1 MGRHRR
7 NGDED
12 STPTEAISVVEA
24 ALPTVP
30 EPRRGGR
37 TVSPLLL
44 GGGGVAIVLV
54 LVIGGWAVAGGRS
67 GGNPLVYPW
76 NSQSPG
82 PIDVSVSMEPT
93 DLPSPS
99 LTPSPSVKAS
109 PSPRVTVRPSRSAS
123 RSPESAL
130 SSSRAMTAALAG
142 FTRWQG
148 GYVVNFVVT
157 NRTSK
162 AAKWT
167 VVIEFADDL
176 QIDPPWNATV
186 DDGTGSKMTFAAQQE
201 LPAGQS
207 VSFGF
212 RASHEDTVEPYPE
225 VCTIDGR
232 TFACTP
238 RT

>member
-93 DLPSPS
+93 D
-99 LTPSPSVKAS
+99 
-109 PSPRVTVRPSRSAS
+109 RPAVAVADAEPLRQGV
-123 RSPESAL
+123 
-130 SSSRAMTAALAG
+130 ALATG
-142 FTRWQG
+142 DR
-148 GYVVNFVVT
+148 
-157 NRTSK
+157 
-162 AAKWT
+162 AA
-167 VVIEFADDL
+167 VAV
-176 QIDPPWNATV
+176 
-186 DDGTGSKMTFAAQQE
+186 G
-201 LPAGQS
+201 
-207 VSFGF
+207 
-212 RASHEDTVEPYPE
+212 EP
-225 VCTIDGR
+225 V
-232 TFACTP
+232 A
-238 RT
+238 